1 MYFKKI
7 ETESLAHFSY
17 MVGDENDIAVIDPM
31 RDVHVYMHEARKEGM
46 RIKYILETHRNEDF
60 ITGSMELAEKT
71 GATIYISGHEDLGH
85 VYGEKIRDGFRLDI
99 GEITIK
105 AIHTPGHTLGHMS
118 YAVYEKG
125 VEEAYLV
132 FTGDCL
138 FMGDLG
144 RTDFYGEE
152 NLKKMTEMQYESVY
166 EKLLTMGDHVLVCPA
181 HGAGSACGESMD
193 ERSYSSMGYEKLT
206 NKLLQ
211 FSTKKAFI
219 KSFARMRIKP
229 RYFERM
235 EVLNVTGADFV
246 GNDVVLNTMTVD
258 EVAKMKDEL
267 LLIDAGTK
275 EGFIGGHIPGSIFF
289 HKENLTAFL
298 GSIYLP
304 DDKIAFVIDEQ
315 VGEMEE
321 IYWHCRRIG
330 FDNIVGYLPEG
341 IEMWM
346 EKGNEVDQL
355 ETISAK
361 GYKDMPKRDGFI
373 LLDIRDDNEVETQD
387 PDKNLIH
394 VPLKILYKSLD
405 KLDKKKTIYVLC
417 SSGNRATT
425 ASAYLEGKGYHAVV
439 ITGGAEMYRNLDRK
453 DLQ

>member
-7 ETESLAHFSY
+7 ETEGLAHFSY
-17 MVGDENDIAVIDPM
+17 MIGDGDDIAVIDPM
-31 RDVHVYMHEARKEGM
+31 RDVHIYMHEARKEGM
-46 RIKYILETHRNEDF
+46 RIKYIFETHRNEDF

-71 GATIYISGHEDLGH
+71 GATIYISDHEDLGY
-85 VYGEKIRDGFRLDI
+85 VYGERIRDGFQLGI
-99 GEITIK
+99 GEIVIK

-125 VEEAYLV
+125 MEKAYLV

-138 FMGDLG
+138 FMGDIG

-152 NLKKMTEMQYESVY
+152 NLKKMTELQYESVF
-166 EKLLTMGDHVLVCPA
+166 EKLLKMGDHVLLCPA
-181 HGAGSACGESMD
+181 HGVGSACGESMD
-193 ERSYSSMGYEKLT
+193 ERPYSSMGYEKLT

-211 FSTKKAFI
+211 FSTKQAFL

-229 RYFERM
+229 RYFEQM
-235 EVLNVTGADFV
+235 EVLNVTGSDFV
-246 GNDVVLNTMTVD
+246 GNDVVLNTLTVD
-258 EVAKMKDEL
+258 EVAEMKDDI
-267 LLIDAGTK
+267 LLIDVRTK
-275 EGFIGGHIPGSIFF
+275 EGFIGGHIPGSIFL

-298 GSIYLP
+298 GSIYLT
-304 DDKIAFVIDEQ
+304 DVKIAFVIDGQ

-321 IYWHCRRIG
+321 IYWYCRRIG

-346 EKGNEVDQL
+346 KKGNEIDQL

-361 GYKDMPKRDGFI
+361 AYKDMPKRDDFI
-373 LLDIRDDNEVETQD
+373 LLDIRDEIEVEPED

-394 VPLKILYKSLD
+394 IPLKILYKSLD

-425 ASAYLEGKGYHAVV
+425 ASAYLDGKGYHAIV
-439 ITGGAEMYRNLDRK
+439 ITGGAGMYRNFV
-453 DLQ
+453 

>member
-7 ETESLAHFSY
+7 ETKGLSHFSY
-17 MVGDENDIAVIDPM
+17 MIGDKGDIAVIDPM
-31 RDVHVYMHEARKEGM
+31 RDVQVYMHEARKEGM
-46 RIKYILETHRNEDF
+46 RIKYIFETHRNEDF
-60 ITGSMELAEKT
+60 IIGSMELAEKT
-71 GATIYISGHEDLGH
+71 GATIYISDHEDLGYE
-85 VYGEKIRDGFRLDI
+85 YGERIKDGFQLDI

-118 YAVYEKG
+118 FVVYEKG
-125 VEEAYLV
+125 MEKAYLV
-132 FTGDCL
+132 FTGDSL

-152 NLKKMTEMQYESVY
+152 NLKKMTELQYESVF
-166 EKLLTMGDHVLVCPA
+166 EKLLTLGDHVLVCPA

-193 ERSYSSMGYEKLT
+193 ERPYSSIGYEKLT

-211 FSTKKAFI
+211 FSTKEAFI
-219 KSFARMRIKP
+219 ESFARMRIKP

-235 EVLNVTGADFV
+235 EVLNVTGGDFV

-258 EVAKMKDEL
+258 EVAEMKDDI
-267 LLIDAGTK
+267 LLIDARTK
-275 EGFIGGHIPGSIFF
+275 EGFIGGHIPGSIFL

-298 GSIYLP
+298 GSIYSP
-304 DDKIAFVIDEQ
+304 DDKIAFVIDGQ

-321 IYWHCRRIG
+321 IYWYCRRIG
-330 FDNIVGYLPEG
+330 FDNIVGYLPES
-341 IEMWM
+341 IEMWQ
-346 EKGNEVDQL
+346 EKGNEVGQL

-361 GYKDMPKRDGFI
+361 EYKDMPKHDSFI
-373 LLDIRDDNEVETQD
+373 LLDIRDDNEVKPED
-387 PDKNLIH
+387 PDENQIH
-394 VPLKILYKSLD
+394 IPLKILYKSLD

-425 ASAYLEGKGYHAVV
+425 ASSYLKGKGYHTIV
-439 ITGGAEMYRNLDRK
+439 ITGGARMFRNLV
-453 DLQ
+453 

>member
-1 MYFKKI
+1 
-7 ETESLAHFSY
+7 
-17 MVGDENDIAVIDPM
+17 
-31 RDVHVYMHEARKEGM
+31 
-46 RIKYILETHRNEDF
+46 
-60 ITGSMELAEKT
+60 
-71 GATIYISGHEDLGH
+71 
-85 VYGEKIRDGFRLDI
+85 
-99 GEITIK
+99 
-105 AIHTPGHTLGHMS
+105 
-118 YAVYEKG
+118 
-125 VEEAYLV
+125 
-132 FTGDCL
+132 
-138 FMGDLG
+138 
-144 RTDFYGEE
+144 
-152 NLKKMTEMQYESVY
+152 
-166 EKLLTMGDHVLVCPA
+166 
-181 HGAGSACGESMD
+181 MD
-193 ERSYSSMGYEKLT
+193 ERPYSSMGYEKLT

-211 FSTKKAFI
+211 FSTRKAFI

-275 EGFIGGHIPGSIFF
+275 EGFIGGHIPGSIFL

-304 DDKIAFVIDEQ
+304 DDKVAFVIEGKA
-315 VGEMEE
+315 GEMEE
-321 IYWHCRRIG
+321 IYWYCRRIG

-341 IEMWM
+341 IEMWQ
-346 EKGNEVDQL
+346 EKGNEVGQL

-361 GYKDMPKRDGFI
+361 GYKEMPKGDDFI
-373 LLDIRDDNEVETQD
+373 LLDIRDYTEMETKD
-387 PDKNLIH
+387 PDNNLIH
-394 VPLKILYKSLD
+394 IPLKILYKSLE

-439 ITGGAEMYRNLDRK
+439 ITGGVRMFRNLVSVK
-453 DLQ
+453 KKKA

>member
-7 ETESLAHFSY
+7 ETEGLSHFSY
-17 MVGDENDIAVIDPM
+17 MIGDDHELAVIDPM
-31 RDVHVYMHEARKEGM
+31 RDVNGYMHEARTQGM
-46 RIKYILETHRNEDF
+46 SIKYILETHRNEDF
-60 ITGSMELAEKT
+60 LIGSIELAAKT
-71 GATIYISGHEDLGH
+71 GATVYISDYEDLGY
-85 VYGEKIRDGFRLDI
+85 VYGKRIQDGFQLDI
-99 GEITIK
+99 GEISIK

-125 VEEAYLV
+125 LKEPYLV
-132 FTGDCL
+132 FTGDSL

-152 NLKKMTEMQYESVY
+152 NLTKMTELQYESVFK
-166 EKLLTMGDHVLVCPA
+166 KLLTLGDHVLVCPA
-181 HGAGSACGESMD
+181 HGSGSACGESMD
-193 ERSYSSMGYEKLT
+193 ERPYTSIGYEKLT

-219 KSFARMRIKP
+219 KSFGRMRIKP

-235 EVLNVTGADFV
+235 EALNVTGGDFV
-246 GNDVVLNTMTVD
+246 GNEVVLNTMSVN
-258 EVAKMKDEL
+258 EVAERKDDI
-267 LLIDAGTK
+267 LLIDARTK
-275 EGFIGGHIPGSIFF
+275 EGFIGGHIPGSVFL

-304 DDKIAFVIDEQ
+304 DEKIAFVIDGKL
-315 VGEMEE
+315 GEMEE
-321 IYWHCRRIG
+321 IYWYCRRIG

-341 IEMWM
+341 VEMWM
-346 EKGNEVDQL
+346 KKGNEVDQL

-361 GYKDMPKRDGFI
+361 EYKDISSHDGLI
-373 LLDIRDDNEVETQD
+373 LLDIRDENEVETRD
-387 PDKNLIH
+387 PDKNKVHI
-394 VPLKILYKSLD
+394 PLKVLYKSLD

-425 ASAYLEGKGYHAVV
+425 ASAYLKGKGYHAVV
-439 ITGGAEMYRNLDRK
+439 ITGGAGMYRNTV
-453 DLQ
+453 

>member
-7 ETESLAHFSY
+7 ETKGLSHFSY
-17 MVGDENDIAVIDPM
+17 MIGDKGDIAVIDPM
-31 RDVHVYMHEARKEGM
+31 RDVQVYMHEARKEGM
-46 RIKYILETHRNEDF
+46 RIKYIFETHRNEDF
-60 ITGSMELAEKT
+60 IIGSMELAEKT
-71 GATIYISGHEDLGH
+71 GATIYISDHEDLGYE
-85 VYGEKIRDGFRLDI
+85 YGERIKDGFHLDI

-118 YAVYEKG
+118 FVVYEKG
-125 VEEAYLV
+125 MEKAYLV
-132 FTGDCL
+132 FTGDSL

-152 NLKKMTEMQYESVY
+152 NLKKMTELQYESVF
-166 EKLLTMGDHVLVCPA
+166 EKLLTLGDHVLVCPA

-193 ERSYSSMGYEKLT
+193 ERPYSSIGYEKLT

-211 FSTKKAFI
+211 FSTKEAFI

-235 EVLNVTGADFV
+235 EVLNVTGGDFV

-258 EVAKMKDEL
+258 EVAEMKDDI
-267 LLIDAGTK
+267 LLIDARTK
-275 EGFIGGHIPGSIFF
+275 EGFIGGHIPGSIFL

-298 GSIYLP
+298 GSIYSP
-304 DDKIAFVIDEQ
+304 DDKIAFVIDGQ

-321 IYWHCRRIG
+321 IYWYCRRIG

-341 IEMWM
+341 IEMWQ
-346 EKGNEVDQL
+346 EKGNEVGQL

-361 GYKDMPKRDGFI
+361 EYKDMPKRDGFI
-373 LLDIRDDNEVETQD
+373 LLDIRDDNEVKPED
-387 PDKNLIH
+387 PDENQIH
-394 VPLKILYKSLD
+394 IPLKILYKSLD

-425 ASAYLEGKGYHAVV
+425 ASSYLKGKGYHTIV
-439 ITGGAEMYRNLDRK
+439 ITGGARMFRNLV
-453 DLQ
+453 

>member
-1 MYFKKI
+1 MKENIMYFKKI
-7 ETESLAHFSY
+7 ETEGLAHFSY
-17 MVGDENDIAVIDPM
+17 MIGDEDDIAVIDPM
-31 RDVHVYMHEARKEGM
+31 RDVEIYMHEARKEGM
-46 RIKYILETHRNEDF
+46 RIKYIFETHRNEDF
-60 ITGSMELAEKT
+60 IIGSMELAEKT
-71 GATIYISGHEDLGH
+71 GATIYISDHEDLGH
-85 VYGEKIRDGFRLDI
+85 VYGERIRDGFQLAI
-99 GEITIK
+99 GKITIK

-118 YAVYEKG
+118 FAVYEKE
-125 VEEAYLV
+125 VEKAYLV
-132 FTGDCL
+132 FTGDSL

-152 NLKKMTEMQYESVY
+152 NLKKMTELQYESVF
-166 EKLLTMGDHVLVCPA
+166 EKLLTLGDHVLVCPA
-181 HGAGSACGESMD
+181 HGSGSACGESMD
-193 ERSYSSMGYEKLT
+193 ERPYSSIGYEKLT

-235 EVLNVTGADFV
+235 EALNVTGGGFV

-258 EVAKMKDEL
+258 EVAEMKDDI
-267 LLIDAGTK
+267 LLIDARTK
-275 EGFIGGHIPGSIFF
+275 EGFIGGHIPGSIFL

-304 DDKIAFVIDEQ
+304 EDRIAFVIDGQ

-321 IYWHCRRIG
+321 IYWYCRRIG

-341 IEMWM
+341 IEMWQK
-346 EKGNEVDQL
+346 KGNEVGLL

-361 GYKDMPKRDGFI
+361 GYKDMPKRDDFI
-373 LLDIRDDNEVETQD
+373 LLDIRDDNEVEAKD

-394 VPLKILYKSLD
+394 IPLKILYKSLD

-439 ITGGAEMYRNLDRK
+439 ITGGAGMYRNFV
-453 DLQ
+453 